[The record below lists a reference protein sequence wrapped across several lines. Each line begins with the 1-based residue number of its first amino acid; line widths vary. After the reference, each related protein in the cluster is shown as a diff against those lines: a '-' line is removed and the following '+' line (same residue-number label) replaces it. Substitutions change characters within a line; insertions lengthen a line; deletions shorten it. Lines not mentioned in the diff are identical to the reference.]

1 MMASRLDAVS
11 LLRFAASSFACVSFA
26 CLSVASLSRFIVDA
40 SLLAALAVLDR
51 LYIACRNARSPAAPI
66 SRLLSGVRGN
76 TVASSGDGGVALFR
90 CGRFLPHIH
99 ALGGGHFAVIY
110 VISRGNALVH
120 LHD

>member
-66 SRLLSGVRGN
+66 RPPIERRLREHRREQRRRRRRALSLRPLSAAYTRAWRRPLCRHKIGRASCRERG
-76 TVASSGDGGVALFR
+76 
-90 CGRFLPHIH
+90 
-99 ALGGGHFAVIY
+99 
-110 VISRGNALVH
+110 
-120 LHD
+120 